1 MSDRVLRSCVVLFAA
16 LCFLALPYALVSRLS
31 AAELQTLEIASK
43 SGVHTFAV
51 EMATTPEEQSRGLMY
66 RKSLPEG
73 QGMLFDFKREQPLT
87 FWMKNTYVSLDM
99 IFIRGD
105 GRILHIAENT
115 EPLSERMV
123 PSGGSARAVLEVV
136 AGTARKLGIAPGD
149 RVAHPI
155 FKER

>member
-1 MSDRVLRSCVVLFAA
+1 MSHRVARRCVLSLLTF
-16 LCFLALPYALVSRLS
+16 CFLVLLSALATRLA
-31 AAELQTLEIASK
+31 AAELQSLEIASK

-51 EMATTPEEQSRGLMY
+51 EMAVTPEEQARGLMY

-73 QGMLFDFKREQPLT
+73 QGMLFDFKRDQDLT

-105 GRILHIAENT
+105 GRILRIAENT

-123 PSGGSARAVLEVV
+123 PSGGPARAVLEVV

-155 FKER
+155 FNGR